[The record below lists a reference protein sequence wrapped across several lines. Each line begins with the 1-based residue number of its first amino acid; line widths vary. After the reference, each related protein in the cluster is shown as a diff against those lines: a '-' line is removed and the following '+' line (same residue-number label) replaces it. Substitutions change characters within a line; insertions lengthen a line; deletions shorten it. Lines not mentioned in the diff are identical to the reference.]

1 MPLKEKVSI
10 RDWTGW
16 LLHSQAKRNKGTKA
30 SLAGGHRLLDIFHL
44 DRLPSKSSMT
54 LILIPMEMYSECF
67 ITIIIFPHMSHS
79 HL

>member
-44 DRLPSKSSMT
+44 DRLPKSIMT
-54 LILIPMEMYSECF
+54 LILIPIEMCF